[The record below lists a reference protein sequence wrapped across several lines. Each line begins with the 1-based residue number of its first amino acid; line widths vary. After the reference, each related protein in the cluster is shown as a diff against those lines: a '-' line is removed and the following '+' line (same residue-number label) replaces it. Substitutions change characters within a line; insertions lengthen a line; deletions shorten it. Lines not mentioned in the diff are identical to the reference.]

1 MSDERRD
8 DAEPQARPSREAAAL
23 RQRLVGAVR
32 ESGLAPW
39 EVDGRLG
46 LPAGTTSRLL
56 GSGGELERHHVVEL
70 LEILGLEPEVPVDDT
85 AHPARLTGREVVASL
100 ERHGLRRR
108 REAPAPSEPD
118 VERLAAL
125 ILEAVDEAV
134 RRARR

>member
-8 DAEPQARPSREAAAL
+8 ESERRPGRTREAEAL

-32 ESGLAPW
+32 DSGLAPW
-39 EVDGRLG
+39 QVDGHLG

-56 GSGGELERHHVVEL
+56 ASGGELERHHVVEL
-70 LEILGLEPEVPVDDT
+70 LGVLGLEPGEPVDD
-85 AHPARLTGREVVASL
+85 AHPARLTGGEVVAAL

-108 REAPAPSEPD
+108 REAPVPAEPD
-118 VERLAAL
+118 VEGLATL
-125 ILEAVDEAV
+125 ILQAVDEAV